1 MLIKFNKIDYED
13 LINLDFTLISAA
25 VDIEHIHEE
34 VQNAMSKS
42 TKKLLCRYILK
53 HKFNFRRHR
62 TILKCVYSCVIDGID
77 YILTVTRDSELM
89 HLFPSYVDDGYSL
102 SFNKS
107 RGIDNKV
114 SIIKDGLIL
123 DTDTKE
129 NSAAL
134 AKFLKKIKAFSLDN
148 KFCFDIFLDNLNA
161 DVCAKIADF
170 SRSFDL
176 CGSLLCIDSKSIVA
190 NFKHILRPCAEKA
203 YKEASCFYDLFHRCP
218 STGTADRIIEVVRYD
233 CLNYYYDLVANDLKN
248 CKSYKLMLAKHKYG
262 WIPSEHVGGIISRYT
277 HLCNRDMYGLDE
289 TDNDDYAHDYEDN
302 YEHEDNYDYGYDR
315 GYEDDYDYY

>member
-13 LINLDFTLISAA
+13 LINLDFKLISVA
-25 VDIEHIHEE
+25 VDIEY
-34 VQNAMSKS
+34 
-42 TKKLLCRYILK
+42 RPILE
-53 HKFNFRRHR
+53 F
-62 TILKCVYSCVIDGID
+62 VYSCVIDGID
-77 YILTVTRDSELM
+77 YILTVTRDPECLYV
-89 HLFPSYVDDGYSL
+89 FPSYVKDDCSL
-102 SFNKS
+102 SLDNSSLPYHFNIILDKS
-107 RGIDNKV
+107 AQTIGIDNKV

-123 DTDTKE
+123 DTKE
-129 NSAAL
+129 NSAPL
-134 AKFLKKIKAFSLDN
+134 AKLLKKIKAFSLDN
-148 KFCFDIFLDNLNA
+148 KFCFDVFLDNLNA

-190 NFKHILRPCAEKA
+190 NFKHILRPCAEMA
-203 YKEASCFYDLFHRCP
+203 YKKASCFYDLFNRYLGM
-218 STGTADRIIEVVRYD
+218 GTADRIIEVVMYD

-277 HLCNRDMYGLDE
+277 HLYNRDMYGLDE